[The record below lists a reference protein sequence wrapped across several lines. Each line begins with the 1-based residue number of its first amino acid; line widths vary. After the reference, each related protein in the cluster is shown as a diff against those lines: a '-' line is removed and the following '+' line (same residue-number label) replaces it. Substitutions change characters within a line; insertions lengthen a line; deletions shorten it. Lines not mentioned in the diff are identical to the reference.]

1 MKRVEI
7 KVEEREVS
15 TKGRLKKYRKE
26 GKIPGVV
33 YGTTTDTFYVVTDG
47 RDFLKIERQVGR
59 SAIFDLSLNGKI
71 YPSIIK
77 EIQIDPIKRNIVHLD
92 FESVDLEKPLYT
104 SIPVVFVGEAK
115 GVKKGGI
122 LDPSLHEIEVEGLI
136 MDLPDK
142 IEVDV
147 SDLDIKD
154 VIYVKDLKL
163 GDKIKVYTDPD
174 DVVVSVVTPVVE
186 EVAAAPAQPVA
197 EGEGAPTEA
206 GTTPEVSKETK
217 ESKKEG

>member
-15 TKGRLKKYRKE
+15 TKGKLKKYRKE

-33 YGTTTDTFYVVTDG
+33 YGTATETFYIATNE
-47 RDFLKIERQVGR
+47 RDFLKIERQAGR
-59 SAIFDLSLNGKI
+59 SAIFDLNLNGKV

-77 EIQIDPIKRNIVHLD
+77 EIQVDPIKRNIVHID
-92 FESVDLEKPLYT
+92 FESVNLEKPLYT
-104 SIPVVFVGEAK
+104 SIPVVFVGEAA

-136 MDLPDK
+136 ADLPDK

-154 VIYVKDLKL
+154 VIYVKDLKI

-186 EVAAAPAQPVA
+186 AVAAPAQPEAAV
-197 EGEGAPTEA
+197 EGAPAEA
-206 GTTPEVSKETK
+206 GTTPEAAKETK

>member
-15 TKGRLKKYRKE
+15 TKGKLKKYRKE

-33 YGTTTDTFYVVTDG
+33 YGTATETFYIATNE
-47 RDFLKIERQVGR
+47 RDFLKIERQAGR
-59 SAIFDLSLNGKI
+59 SAIFDLNLNGKV

-77 EIQIDPIKRNIVHLD
+77 EIQVDPIKRNIVHID
-92 FESVDLEKPLYT
+92 FESVNLEKPLYT
-104 SIPVVFVGEAK
+104 SIPVVFVGEAA

-136 MDLPDK
+136 ADLPDK

-154 VIYVKDLKL
+154 VIYVKDLKI

-186 EVAAAPAQPVA
+186 AVAAPAQPEAAV
-197 EGEGAPTEA
+197 EGASAEA
-206 GTTPEVSKETK
+206 GTTPEAKETK

>member
-15 TKGRLKKYRKE
+15 TKGKLKKYRKE

-33 YGTTTDTFYVVTDG
+33 YGTTTETFYIATNE
-47 RDFLKIERQVGR
+47 RDFLKIERQAGR
-59 SAIFDLSLNGKI
+59 SAIFDLNLNGKV

-77 EIQIDPIKRNIVHLD
+77 EIQVDPIKRNIVHID

-104 SIPVVFVGEAK
+104 SIPVVFVGEAA

-136 MDLPDK
+136 ADLPDK

-154 VIYVKDLKL
+154 VIYVKDLKIV
-163 GDKIKVYTDPD
+163 DKIKVYTDPD

-186 EVAAAPAQPVA
+186 EVAAPAQPEAAV
-197 EGEGAPTEA
+197 EGAPAEA
-206 GTTPEVSKETK
+206 GTTPEAAKETK